1 MSALGRKRSSDVRY
15 EWKPDAESSLD
26 WGTSLTA
33 IRDLRIE
40 IPNVDGASIRME
52 CRELLR
58 FPFRT
63 SGIFRPGIEIVW
75 PGILDALFDV
85 ASPVP
90 ARVAPD
96 FSASIEGAVVRSKD
110 THARVSIDSCP
121 PNIAPVRATDWNI
134 AARN

>member
-1 MSALGRKRSSDVRY
+1 MFECVARDCLSHAGASARGLG
-15 EWKPDAESSLD
+15 
-26 WGTSLTA
+26 
-33 IRDLRIE
+33 IE

-58 FPFRT
+58 LTFGTSCVVRT
-63 SGIFRPGIEIVW
+63 GIEVVGS
-75 PGILDALFDV
+75 GILDALFNV
-85 ASPVP
+85 ASPVT

-110 THARVSIDSCP
+110 THARVSVDSRP
-121 PNIAPVRATDWNI
+121 PNIAPVRATNWNI

>member
-1 MSALGRKRSSDVRY
+1 MFECVARDCLSHAGAS
-15 EWKPDAESSLD
+15 
-26 WGTSLTA
+26 

-58 FPFRT
+58 LTFRT
-63 SGIFRPGIEIVW
+63 SCIVRSSVEVVGS
-75 PGILDALFDV
+75 GILDTLFDV
-85 ASPVP
+85 ASPVT

-110 THARVSIDSCP
+110 TRARVSVDSCP
-121 PNIAPVRATDWNI
+121 PHIAPVRATYWNI